1 MGSKKIK
8 RMLFAIVFLFVVLV
22 GAIAAAN
29 LDLVKQKLGISTDEQ
44 TEASAML
51 EETEGDGRQ
60 RGSNLSAFLQDET
73 FLIRRS
79 NLRVLRPITGA
90 VCF

>member
-8 RMLFAIVFLFVVLV
+8 RMLFAIVFLFVALV

-51 EETEGDGRQ
+51 EETAGREAAIFP
-60 RGSNLSAFLQDET
+60 RFCRMRP

-79 NLRVLRPITGA
+79 SLRVLRPIPGA
-90 VCF
+90 ACF